1 MISSF
6 FKKLLLSRKIEIED
20 GEFKVFDKNF
30 FLGSL
35 RSFVFLREEMKKKDA
50 LDTLYKFGEE
60 ISKEIYDYI
69 KKFGGGKEE
78 IFRFWLNMVN
88 LAGFGAVEI
97 VEVKDDEYFAI
108 VNCDNSPIAKHYS
121 KIGKKDDVDEILAG
135 MIGGF
140 FSKWF
145 GKPVN
150 CEEVACIAKGNKYCQ
165 FKITPKMK

>member
-35 RSFVFLREEMKKKDA
+35 RSFVFLREEMKRKNS

-60 ISKEIYDYI
+60 ISKEIYDYV
-69 KKFGGGKEE
+69 KKFGGRKEE
-78 IFRFWLNMVN
+78 IFRFWLNMMN
-88 LAGFGAVEI
+88 LAGFGAIEI
-97 VEVKDDEYFAI
+97 IEVKDKERVAI
-108 VNCDNSPIAKHYS
+108 INCNNSPLAEYYS
-121 KIGKKDDVDEILAG
+121 KLGKKDKVDEILAG

-140 FSKWF
+140 FSRWF
-145 GKPVN
+145 GKHVT
-150 CEEVACIAKGNKYCQ
+150 CEEIACVAKGNRYCQ
-165 FKITPKMK
+165 FKVRG